1 MKSVVA
7 AKAVLFPEAEENDFC
22 RGIVLENAFVLAAH
36 CGAKIVVNME
46 GEQHENHGVVA
57 SLATPAATF
66 PKISG
71 LLSSA

>member
-1 MKSVVA
+1 VNITAEKLQFASMID
-7 AKAVLFPEAEENDFC
+7 AKVKPIG
-22 RGIVLENAFVLAAH
+22 RP
-36 CGAKIVVNME
+36 E

>member
-1 MKSVVA
+1 LMKSVVA
-7 AKAVLFPEAEENDFC
+7 AKAVLFPEAEEKT
-22 RGIVLENAFVLAAH
+22 ISAA
-36 CGAKIVVNME
+36 GAYWNME

>member
-1 MKSVVA
+1 
-7 AKAVLFPEAEENDFC
+7 
-22 RGIVLENAFVLAAH
+22 LENAFVLAPH
-36 CGAKIVVNME
+36 WGAKIVVNME